1 MAPNRRE
8 SESMP
13 IPMTSV
19 PSRPLQ
25 HLEVPVYRGTSTSNL
40 SPITPIRSRPLQNI
54 KLPFSRSL
62 TTGIYPIYRDAVV
75 VVESEV
81 WGAAESG
88 SGWDADLII
97 VVVVV
102 VVVFLVVVVVRREAF
117 SRVPALGRSLL
128 DV

>member
-1 MAPNRRE
+1 
-8 SESMP
+8 
-13 IPMTSV
+13 
-19 PSRPLQ
+19 
-25 HLEVPVYRGTSTSNL
+25 
-40 SPITPIRSRPLQNI
+40 
-54 KLPFSRSL
+54 
-62 TTGIYPIYRDAVV
+62 V

-97 VVVVV
+97 VVVV

>member
-1 MAPNRRE
+1 M
-8 SESMP
+8 
-13 IPMTSV
+13 
-19 PSRPLQ
+19 
-25 HLEVPVYRGTSTSNL
+25 
-40 SPITPIRSRPLQNI
+40 
-54 KLPFSRSL
+54 
-62 TTGIYPIYRDAVV
+62 

-117 SRVPALGRSLL
+117 SRVPALGPVLSCPLRVAISLSEFPVEIL
-128 DV
+128 VRTLTP